1 MRHDFGMTLR
11 KRAFALEEGGAC
23 EKFRGNRVANPAFGA
38 VKGVGTLNLD
48 DGLNTHQRGT
58 DKKQR
63 VFELHAGQMRL
74 ESSSLNHSRVIDCH
88 GEAVVG
94 DEVAVPRGV
103 FFF

>member
-1 MRHDFGMTLR
+1 MRHGFGMTLR
-11 KRAFALEEGGAC
+11 NGALGLEEGGAC
-23 EKFRGNRVANPAFGA
+23 EKFRGNGVTNPAFGA
-38 VKGVGTLNLD
+38 VKGVVTLNLD

-63 VFELHAGQMRL
+63 VIELHAGQMRL
-74 ESSSLNHSRVIDCH
+74 ERSSLNHSRVINGH

-94 DEVAVPRGV
+94 DEVAMARGI